1 MQKYID
7 FLKERIGKEKLLKIA
22 FISGIAG
29 MMIILVSDFFPFEK
43 PAGEKNG
50 YIDISSYKNELQ
62 EEVEGMLEKIDGV
75 GRVEVM
81 ITFSG
86 TEEYIFAEEIK
97 ASKSDKFNS
106 QMQNEFVLIEKNG
119 EKEALIS
126 KVNNPEISGV
136 VVVCDGGDSD
146 KVCESVYRTVSTV
159 LGIPTK
165 NIYVT
170 KLK

>member
-1 MQKYID
+1 ML
-7 FLKERIGKEKLLKIA
+7 LKEIGIKSSEYAYDK
-22 FISGIAG
+22 S
-29 MMIILVSDFFPFEK
+29 LVESWDNLI
-43 PAGEKNG
+43 PASRVYEPDYSSTTEKNAG
-50 YIDISSYKNELQ
+50 LNISSYKNNLE
-62 EEVEGMLEKIDGV
+62 EEVETMLEKIDGV

-97 ASKSDKFNS
+97 ASKSDKFSS

-126 KVNNPEISGV
+126 KVNNPQISGV

>member
-7 FLKERIGKEKLLKIA
+7 ILKERIGKEKLLKIA
-22 FISGIAG
+22 FISGIIG
-29 MMIILVSDFFPFEK
+29 MIIIFISDVFPFEK
-43 PAGEKNG
+43 NTIEKNG
-50 YIDISSYKNELQ
+50 YVDISSYKSNLQ
-62 EEVEGMLEKIDGV
+62 EEIETMLEKIDGV

-86 TEEYIFAEEIK
+86 TEEYVFAEEIK
-97 ASKSDKFNS
+97 ASKSDKFSS

-126 KVNNPEISGV
+126 KVNNPQISGV

>member
-22 FISGIAG
+22 LISGVAG
-29 MMIILVSDFFPFEK
+29 MIMILVSDFFPIDK
-43 PAGEKNG
+43 STTEKNAG
-50 YIDISSYKNELQ
+50 LNISSYKNNLE
-62 EEVEGMLEKIDGV
+62 EEVETMLEKIDGV

-97 ASKSDKFNS
+97 ASKSDKFSS

-126 KVNNPEISGV
+126 KVNNPQISGV

>member
-1 MQKYID
+1 MKKYID
-7 FLKERIGKEKLLKIA
+7 FLKEKIGKEKLLRIA
-22 FISGIAG
+22 LISGVAG
-29 MMIILVSDFFPFEK
+29 MIIILVSDFVPFDESDNRK
-43 PAGEKNG
+43 AG
-50 YIDISSYKNELQ
+50 YTDISLYKEETENEI
-62 EEVEGMLEKIDGV
+62 EEILSKIQGV

-97 ASKSDKFNS
+97 ASKSDKFSS

-119 EKEALIS
+119 EKEALVS

-146 KVCESVYRTVSTV
+146 KVCESVYKTVSTV

>member
-22 FISGIAG
+22 FISGIIG
-29 MMIILVSDFFPFEK
+29 IIIIFVSDFLPFDKQETN
-43 PAGEKNG
+43 KNG
-50 YIDISSYKNELQ
+50 CVDISSYKSDLQ
-62 EEVEGMLEKIDGV
+62 EEIETMLEKIDGV

-97 ASKSDKFNS
+97 ASKSDKFSS

-126 KVNNPEISGV
+126 KVNNPQISGV

>member
-7 FLKERIGKEKLLKIA
+7 ILKEKLGKEKLLKIA
-22 FISGIAG
+22 LISGVAG
-29 MMIILVSDFFPFEK
+29 MIIILVSDFMPFDRTDAKKSESINISLYKEETEK
-43 PAGEKNG
+43 E
-50 YIDISSYKNELQ
+50 I
-62 EEVEGMLEKIDGV
+62 EEILSKIQGV

-97 ASKSDKFNS
+97 ASKSDKFSS

-119 EKEALIS
+119 DKEALVS

>member
-1 MQKYID
+1 MKKYID
-7 FLKERIGKEKLLKIA
+7 FLKEKIGKEKLLRIA
-22 FISGIAG
+22 LISGVVG
-29 MMIILVSDFFPFEK
+29 MIIILVSDFVPFDESDNRK
-43 PAGEKNG
+43 AG
-50 YIDISSYKNELQ
+50 YTDISSYKEETENEI
-62 EEVEGMLEKIDGV
+62 EEILSKIQGV

-97 ASKSDKFNS
+97 ASKSDKFSS

-119 EKEALIS
+119 EKEALVS

-146 KVCESVYRTVSTV
+146 KVCESVYKTVSTV

>member
-7 FLKERIGKEKLLKIA
+7 ILKEKIGKEKLLKIA
-22 FISGIAG
+22 LISGVVG
-29 MMIILVSDFFPFEK
+29 MIIILVSDFMP
-43 PAGEKNG
+43 
-50 YIDISSYKNELQ
+50 IDKTENKKSEYVNISSYK
-62 EEVEGMLEKIDGV
+62 EETEKEIEDILTKIQGV
-75 GRVEVM
+75 GRVKVM

-97 ASKSDKFNS
+97 ASKSDKFSS

-119 EKEALIS
+119 EKEALVS

-136 VVVCDGGDSD
+136 VIVCDGGDSD